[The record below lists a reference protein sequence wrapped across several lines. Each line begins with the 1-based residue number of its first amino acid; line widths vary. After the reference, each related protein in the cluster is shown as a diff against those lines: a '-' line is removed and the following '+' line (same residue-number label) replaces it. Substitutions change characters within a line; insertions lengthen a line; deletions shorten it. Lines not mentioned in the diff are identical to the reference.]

1 MMSTNIPALKTVLEA
16 VLLAAGQPLSLEK
29 LESLFGDPAP
39 SREELHEAL
48 MELGQDCANR
58 GIELREVASG
68 FRLQVRSDLAPWV
81 SRLWEEKP
89 ARYSRALL
97 ETLALIAYR
106 QPISR
111 AEIEDVRGVAVS
123 THIIKTLQDREWIR
137 VVGHREVPGRPALYG
152 TTRQFLDY
160 FNLRGLE
167 DLPPLSAV
175 RDLEEVAESLD
186 QLLESQAVQALAE
199 AREAGEEGEPAVL
212 IAMPSEAAA
221 ESGAEESAESHAVE
235 AAGEA
240 FESPQAPSTPDQE
253 TAGEAESPAA
263 TMAASDVDT
272 LEPAAAKA
280 ETDTDAADGASAVTD
295 TEAQTESEASAGEPS
310 HGFKPPRTA
319 NG

>member
-16 VLLAAGQPLSLEK
+16 ALLAAGQPLSLEK

-39 SREELHEAL
+39 SREELLEAL
-48 MELGQDCANR
+48 MELGQDCTTR
-58 GIELREVASG
+58 GVELREVASG
-68 FRLQVRSDLAPWV
+68 FRLQVRSDLAPWI

-160 FNLRGLE
+160 FNLRGLD

-186 QLLESQAVQALAE
+186 ALLESQAAQAVAE
-199 AREAGEEGEPAVL
+199 AKENDEGIDAHDSTNIGSSETADAGAD
-212 IAMPSEAAA
+212 SNAADELTA
-221 ESGAEESAESHAVE
+221 EVSVS
-235 AAGEA
+235 GEA
-240 FESPQAPSTPDQE
+240 FDATDNDVTLPNSQLADSPERNEQDRDPSGDSTSVSESS
-253 TAGEAESPAA
+253 A
-263 TMAASDVDT
+263 T
-272 LEPAAAKA
+272 
-280 ETDTDAADGASAVTD
+280 
-295 TEAQTESEASAGEPS
+295 TEAVDDDLNPRL
-310 HGFKPPRTA
+310 GFKPPRTA

>member
-16 VLLAAGQPLSLEK
+16 ALLAAGQPLSLEK

-39 SREELHEAL
+39 SREELLEAL
-48 MELGQDCANR
+48 MELGQDCATR

-68 FRLQVRSDLAPWV
+68 FRLQVRSDLAPWI

-89 ARYSRALL
+89 TRYSRALL

-111 AEIEDVRGVAVS
+111 AEIEEVRGVAVS

-175 RDLEEVAESLD
+175 RDLEEVAHSLD
-186 QLLESQAVQALAE
+186 ELLESQAAQALAE
-199 AREAGEEGEPAVL
+199 AKEEGEGEGIAAHASQESDSSAMASAGSKAKGSNEPNDAYAEDTVPDSAVGQTPVSEKRGEEGED
-212 IAMPSEAAA
+212 AAA
-221 ESGAEESAESHAVE
+221 RAALVSESE
-235 AAGEA
+235 
-240 FESPQAPSTPDQE
+240 TP
-253 TAGEAESPAA
+253 T
-263 TMAASDVDT
+263 
-272 LEPAAAKA
+272 EPA
-280 ETDTDAADGASAVTD
+280 DDGMDPAL
-295 TEAQTESEASAGEPS
+295 
-310 HGFKPPRTA
+310 GFKPSRTA